1 LAIKYIMIQ
10 LGIISDS
17 KKEMARNLYLSGI
30 SEEFIALQLDLE
42 TDDIKHILKE
52 MDAYRRTR

>member
-17 KKEMARNLYLSGI
+17 KKETARNLYLSGI

-42 TDDIKHILKE
+42 TDDIKPILKE

>member
-1 LAIKYIMIQ
+1 VAIKYIMIQ
-10 LGIISDS
+10 LGVSSDS

-42 TDDIKHILKE
+42 TDDIKHILNE
-52 MDAYRRTR
+52 MGVYRKTR

>member
-1 LAIKYIMIQ
+1 MIQ
-10 LGIISDS
+10 LGVSSDS

-42 TDDIKHILKE
+42 TDDIKHILNE
-52 MDAYRRTR
+52 MGA

>member
-1 LAIKYIMIQ
+1 MIQ

-17 KKEMARNLYLSGI
+17 KKEMARNLHLSGI

-42 TDDIKHILKE
+42 TDDIKHILRE